1 MTARL
6 GGKSMGIISIAYDSE
21 TQYPDKSTLFRP
33 SIAYPEYLFTDDLC
47 SVSNKVYMQV
57 RDALRM
63 LGLDK
68 DNFGLNCWNPL
79 GDGYVVPGDRVLI
92 KPNLV
97 LDCNSG
103 NGGTDCLYTHPS
115 VVAAIIDYVC
125 IALKGTGEIIIADAP
140 LQTCNFERLIHDSG
154 YSDLVKYYKGKGI
167 NIEIQDLRGLTSY
180 KIDHVVHSTIN
191 EKTKLSGII
200 VDLKNLSAHT
210 QLTKKQI
217 EAMRITS
224 YDPAELKRHHN
235 INKHEYL
242 IASVVLHADCIIN
255 VPKPKT
261 HRKAGVTIALKN
273 LVGINVRKEYL
284 PHHRVGGSVSGIGD
298 EYLGQSNL
306 RKFSSYFLDLSNKM
320 ATKNY
325 YIVAKSLLAM
335 TLIINKIDSLFCSH
349 HNKYAEGSWFGNDTI
364 WRTILDL
371 NRILMYAD
379 RNGVITD
386 TPQRKS
392 LCVADMVVIGEG
404 EGPLLPSPRHV
415 GAVAI
420 GENYVCFD
428 EAVATIMGMNFKL
441 IPSIYKPRLFTK
453 DLPIVLENDN
463 TTIVSNNK
471 HWDKQPLDKIKYE
484 DTLQLL
490 PSSGWKGHIE
500 LK

>member
-1 MTARL
+1 MDVYQRIKLAVKWLVGNGIAANQKEVGKLLGYKNESSFSQVINGKVPLPGGFVDRL
-6 GGKSMGIISIAYDSE
+6 CELS
-21 TQYPDKSTLFRP
+21 
-33 SIAYPEYLFTDDLC
+33 
-47 SVSNKVYMQV
+47 SVLNPYWILEEKG
-57 RDALRM
+57 DM
-63 LGLDK
+63 LKK
-68 DNFGLNCWNPL
+68 DNEAIPL
-79 GDGYVVPGDRVLI
+79 SS
-92 KPNLV
+92 N
-97 LDCNSG
+97 
-103 NGGTDCLYTHPS
+103 
-115 VVAAIIDYVC
+115 
-125 IALKGTGEIIIADAP
+125 
-140 LQTCNFERLIHDSG
+140 
-154 YSDLVKYYKGKGI
+154 
-167 NIEIQDLRGLTSY
+167 
-180 KIDHVVHSTIN
+180 
-191 EKTKLSGII
+191 
-200 VDLKNLSAHT
+200 
-210 QLTKKQI
+210 
-217 EAMRITS
+217 
-224 YDPAELKRHHN
+224 
-235 INKHEYL
+235 
-242 IASVVLHADCIIN
+242 CIIN

-335 TLIINKIDSLFCSH
+335 TLVINKIDSLFCSH